1 VAHPGRG
8 ALDAPVTTGPR
19 TGDVSAIIGRSTVRA
34 TTRRVPTVSDAQTV
48 VFFPE
53 GAYGPTNNC
62 VGIGQVLR
70 ARGHRVVFIIE
81 ESFAGTLEA
90 KGFEERLMRLGP
102 PPEVPEVPGQFWI
115 DFIRDTAP
123 VFRKPTFDQITEF
136 IQPTWQ
142 ALIDGAKYVN
152 PRLEEIIDEL
162 RPDAIVEDN
171 VVSFPAVMASGRPWV
186 RIVSCNPAELKD
198 PLVPPFSSGYPAAD
212 RSAWPAFLAEYRRA
226 HADMWA
232 DFDAF
237 CRDHGAGGLDD
248 GELGPEFMHE
258 SPFLN
263 LYSYPAE
270 ADYERAEPL
279 GPTWHRLD
287 STIRAPEATWELP
300 AHLATPEGAL
310 IYLSLGSLGS
320 ADVGLMQRL
329 VDLLGTTSH
338 RVIVSKGPLADQ
350 ITLRD
355 NMTGES
361 FLPQPA
367 ILPQVDLVITHG
379 GNNTVVE
386 CFHNGKPMIVLP
398 LFWDQVDNAQRV
410 DETGFGVRLPAYDFA
425 DADLLG
431 AIDRLLADR
440 PLHERMTTIAARL
453 RAAAGTERAADLI
466 ERVAT
471 SGEPVVA

>member
-1 VAHPGRG
+1 
-8 ALDAPVTTGPR
+8 
-19 TGDVSAIIGRSTVRA
+19 
-34 TTRRVPTVSDAQTV
+34 VSDARTI

-70 ARGHRVVFIIE
+70 SRGHRVVFILE

-102 PPEVPEVPGQFWI
+102 PPEEPEVPGQFWI

-123 VFRKPTFDQITEF
+123 VFRKSTLEQITEF
-136 IQPTWQ
+136 IAPTWQ

-152 PRLEEIIDEL
+152 PRIEEIIGEL
-162 RPDAIVEDN
+162 EPHAIVEDN

-186 RIVSCNPAELKD
+186 RIVSCNPIELKD
-198 PLVPPFSSGYPAAD
+198 PLIPPFSSGYPVDD
-212 RSAWPAFLAEYRRA
+212 RSGWPAFLAEYRRA

-237 CRDHGAGGLDD
+237 CRDHGAGGLAD
-248 GELGPEFMHE
+248 GELGPDFMHE
-258 SPFLN
+258 SPWLN

-270 ADYERAEPL
+270 ADYERANPL

-287 STIRAPEATWELP
+287 STVRAPESDWELP
-300 AHLATPEGAL
+300 ARLADRPGAL

-329 VDLLGTTSH
+329 VDLLGGTNH
-338 RVIVSKGPLADQ
+338 RLIVSKGPLADQ
-350 ITLRD
+350 ITLHD
-355 NMTGES
+355 NMTGEG

-367 ILPQVDLVITHG
+367 ILPLVDLVITHG
-379 GNNTVVE
+379 GNNTVTE
-386 CFHNGKPMIVLP
+386 AFHHGKPMIVLP

-410 DETGFGVRLPAYDFA
+410 DETGLGRRFPAYDFE
-425 DADLLG
+425 DGEFLG
-431 AIDRLLADR
+431 AIDALLADR
-440 PLHERMTTIAARL
+440 ALHDRMAAMSARIK
-453 RAAAGTERAADLI
+453 GTSGTVRAADLI
-466 ERVAT
+466 EGVAR
-471 SGEPVVA
+471 GG